1 MKAKTLIIL
10 LDGVSSKDFFTLYDS
25 GELPNIK
32 SFFDGGFVTKNLVS
46 TFPSE
51 SQTCYPL
58 IFYGIKLSE
67 TEEIA
72 QMWYDRKKQQFIYLW
87 DFLPIFRLFMKKEKH
102 TSVFKGYG
110 KAITVGLKETKDA
123 GAYIPPFYVISGL
136 SLSKLGILVDT
147 AVIKN
152 APYLFNH
159 YDNIIFSIFSCDHLL
174 HSYGFEGLLASLKN
188 LDKNLGYI
196 IGNKKLKDKLNI
208 FIFSDHGNSPLKGKF
223 EIQKVLKENRYH
235 LTRYLNEKKDVAL
248 VSNLL
253 NYAFLYTKDDPENIL
268 NIFNKYPQIGVVAYK
283 NKKDNSII
291 ISNTK
296 GRAKIFKDNNKF
308 CYFPED
314 GDPLGYKNL
323 FVSKKNSS
331 LTKES
336 GSLKNKNL
344 FKPEKNS
351 NLPEGSYPLK
361 NRNNFTN
368 KNTNELRLTK
378 DEWIEKTL
386 DSRFPYAVVRL
397 YEAFENKNCGDIAI
411 SFDNGYCPNFSFT
424 FNGRLMFTSRWP
436 TFLYNHGGLER
447 DQILSFLIAN
457 GENIKS
463 KKLKFAKLEDLYSIF
478 KNYFEDIK

>member
-10 LDGVSSKDFFTLYDS
+10 LDGVSSKDFFKLYNS

-32 SFFDGGFVTKNLVS
+32 SFFDGGFVIKNLVS

-72 QMWYDRKKQQFIYLW
+72 QMWYDRIKRQFIYLW
-87 DFLPIFRLFMKKEKH
+87 DFLPIFRLHIKKEKH
-102 TSVFKGYG
+102 KSVFKGYG
-110 KAITVGLKETKDA
+110 KTITLGLKETKDA
-123 GAYIPPFYVISGL
+123 GAYIPPFHVICGL

-147 AVIKN
+147 VVIKN
-152 APYLFNH
+152 TPYLFNR
-159 YDNIIFSIFSCDHLL
+159 YDSVIFSIFSCDHLL
-174 HSYGFEGLLASLKN
+174 HSYGFKGLLTSLKN

-196 IGNKKLKDKLNI
+196 INNKKLKDKLNI

-223 EIQKVLKENRYH
+223 EIQKVLKENGYH

-253 NYAFLYTKDDPENIL
+253 NYAFLYTKDNPENIL
-268 NIFNKYPQIGVVAYK
+268 KIFSKYHQIGVVAYK
-283 NKKDNSII
+283 NKKDNSVI
-291 ISNTK
+291 ISNIN
-296 GRAKIFKDNNKF
+296 GRAKIFKDNEKI
-308 CYFPED
+308 CYKTEN
-314 GDPLGYKNL
+314 GDPLEYKNY
-323 FVSKKNSS
+323 F
-331 LTKES
+331 KE
-336 GSLKNKNL
+336 
-344 FKPEKNS
+344 E
-351 NLPEGSYPLK
+351 
-361 NRNNFTN
+361 NFTDI
-368 KNTNELRLTK
+368 RLTK

-397 YEAFENKNCGDIAI
+397 YEVFENKNCGDIAI

-424 FNGRLMFTSRWP
+424 FNGRLKFTSKWP

-457 GENIKS
+457 GEHIKS

-478 KNYFEDIK
+478 KNYFEDIR

>member
-10 LDGVSSKDFFTLYDS
+10 LDGVSSKDFFKLYNS

-32 SFFDGGFVTKNLVS
+32 SFFDGGFVIKNLVS

-72 QMWYDRKKQQFIYLW
+72 QMWYDRIKQQFIYLW

-102 TSVFKGYG
+102 TSVFKGHG

-123 GAYIPPFYVISGL
+123 GAYIPPFYVICGL
-136 SLSKLGILVDT
+136 YLSKLGILVDT

-152 APYLFNH
+152 TPYLFNR
-159 YDNIIFSIFSCDHLL
+159 YNSIIFSIFSCDHLI
-174 HSYGFEGLLASLKN
+174 HSYGFKGLLTSLKN

-196 IGNKKLKDKLNI
+196 INNKKLKDKLNI

-223 EIQKVLKENRYH
+223 EIQKVLKENGYH
-235 LTRYLNEKKDVAL
+235 LTRYLNKKKDVAL

-253 NYAFLYTKDDPENIL
+253 NYAFLYTKDNPENIL
-268 NIFNKYPQIGVVAYK
+268 KIFSKYHQIGVVAYK
-283 NKKDNSII
+283 NKKDNSVI
-291 ISNTK
+291 ISNSN
-296 GRAKIFKDNNKF
+296 GRAKIFKDNEKI
-308 CYFPED
+308 CYKTEE
-314 GDPLGYKNL
+314 GDPLEYKNY
-323 FVSKKNSS
+323 F
-331 LTKES
+331 KE
-336 GSLKNKNL
+336 
-344 FKPEKNS
+344 E
-351 NLPEGSYPLK
+351 
-361 NRNNFTN
+361 NFTDI
-368 KNTNELRLTK
+368 RLTK

-397 YEAFENKNCGDIAI
+397 YEVFENKNCGDIAI

-424 FNGRLMFTSRWP
+424 FNGRLKFTSKWP

-457 GENIKS
+457 GEHIKS

>member
-10 LDGVSSKDFFTLYDS
+10 LDGVSSKDFFTLYNS

-72 QMWYDRKKQQFIYLW
+72 QMWYDRKKQQYKYLW
-87 DFLPIFRLFMKKEKH
+87 DFFPIFRLFMKKEKH

-123 GAYIPPFYVISGL
+123 GAYMPPFYVISGL

-174 HSYGFEGLLASLKN
+174 HSYGFEGLLVSLKN

-196 IGNKKLKDKLNI
+196 INNKKLKDKLNI

-223 EIQKVLKENRYH
+223 EIQKVLKENGYH

-253 NYAFLYTKDDPENIL
+253 NYAFLYTKDDLENIL

-291 ISNTK
+291 VSNTN
-296 GRAKIFKDNNKF
+296 GRAKIFKDNEKI
-308 CYFPED
+308 CYLCED
-314 GDPLGYKNL
+314 GDPLEYKNY
-323 FVSKKNSS
+323 F
-331 LTKES
+331 KE
-336 GSLKNKNL
+336 
-344 FKPEKNS
+344 E
-351 NLPEGSYPLK
+351 
-361 NRNNFTN
+361 NFIDI
-368 KNTNELRLTK
+368 KLTK
-378 DEWIEKTL
+378 DKWIEKTL

-397 YEAFENKNCGDIAI
+397 YEVFENKNCGDIAI

-424 FNGRLMFTSRWP
+424 FNGRLMFTSSWP

-457 GENIKS
+457 GENVKS

-478 KNYFEDIK
+478 KNYFKDIR

>member
-10 LDGVSSKDFFTLYDS
+10 LDGVSSKDFFKLYNS

-32 SFFDGGFVTKNLVS
+32 SFFDGGFIIKNLVS

-58 IFYGIKLSE
+58 IFCGIKLSE

-72 QMWYDRKKQQFIYLW
+72 QMWYDRIKRQFIYLW
-87 DFLPIFRLFMKKEKH
+87 DFFPIFRLHMKKEKH
-102 TSVFKGYG
+102 KSVFKGYG
-110 KAITVGLKETKDA
+110 KALTVGLKETKDT
-123 GAYIPPFYVISGL
+123 GTYIPPFYVICGL

-147 AVIKN
+147 AVIRN
-152 APYLFNH
+152 TPYLFNR
-159 YDNIIFSIFSCDHLL
+159 YDSIIFSIYSCDHLL
-174 HSYGFEGLLASLKN
+174 HSYGYKGLLTSLKN

-196 IGNKKLKDKLNI
+196 INNKKLKDKLNI

-223 EIQKVLKENRYH
+223 EIQKVLKENGYH

-253 NYAFLYTKDDPENIL
+253 NYAFLYTKDNPENIL
-268 NIFNKYPQIGVVAYK
+268 KILSTYHQVGVVAYK
-283 NKKDNSII
+283 NKKDNSVI
-291 ISNTK
+291 ISNTN
-296 GRAKIFKDNNKF
+296 GRAKIFKDNEKI
-308 CYFPED
+308 CYKTEN
-314 GDPLGYKNL
+314 GDPLEYKNY
-323 FVSKKNSS
+323 F
-331 LTKES
+331 KE
-336 GSLKNKNL
+336 
-344 FKPEKNS
+344 E
-351 NLPEGSYPLK
+351 
-361 NRNNFTN
+361 NFTDI
-368 KNTNELRLTK
+368 RLTK
-378 DEWIEKTL
+378 NKWIEKTL

-397 YEAFENKNCGDIAI
+397 YEVFENKNCGDIAI

-424 FNGRLMFTSRWP
+424 FNGRLKFTSRWP
-436 TFLYNHGGLER
+436 AFLYNHGGLER

-457 GENIKS
+457 GEHIKS

>member
-10 LDGVSSKDFFTLYDS
+10 LDGVSSKDFFKLYNS

-32 SFFDGGFVTKNLVS
+32 SFFDGGFVIKNLVS

-72 QMWYDRKKQQFIYLW
+72 QMWYDRIKRQFIYLW
-87 DFLPIFRLFMKKEKH
+87 DFLPIFRLHMKKEKH
-102 TSVFKGYG
+102 KSVFKGYG
-110 KAITVGLKETKDA
+110 KALTVGLKEAKDA
-123 GAYIPPFYVISGL
+123 GTYIPPFYVACGL

-152 APYLFNH
+152 TPYLFNR
-159 YDNIIFSIFSCDHLL
+159 YNSIIFSIFSCDHLI
-174 HSYGFEGLLASLKN
+174 HSYGFKGLLTSLKN

-196 IGNKKLKDKLNI
+196 INNKKLKDKLNI

-223 EIQKVLKENRYH
+223 EIQKVLKENGYH

-253 NYAFLYTKDDPENIL
+253 NYAFLYTKDNPENIL
-268 NIFNKYPQIGVVAYK
+268 KIFSKYHQIGVVAYK
-283 NKKDNSII
+283 NKKDNSVI
-291 ISNTK
+291 ISNTN
-296 GRAKIFKDNNKF
+296 GRAKIFKDNEKI
-308 CYFPED
+308 CYKTEE
-314 GDPLGYKNL
+314 GDPLEYKNY
-323 FVSKKNSS
+323 F
-331 LTKES
+331 KE
-336 GSLKNKNL
+336 
-344 FKPEKNS
+344 E
-351 NLPEGSYPLK
+351 
-361 NRNNFTN
+361 NFTDI
-368 KNTNELRLTK
+368 RLTK

-397 YEAFENKNCGDIAI
+397 YEVFENKNCGDIAI

-424 FNGRLMFTSRWP
+424 FNGRLKFTSKWP

-457 GENIKS
+457 GEHIKS

>member
-10 LDGVSSKDFFTLYDS
+10 LDGVSSKDFFTLYNS

-87 DFLPIFRLFMKKEKH
+87 DFFPIFRLFMKKEKH

-123 GAYIPPFYVISGL
+123 GAYMPPFYVISGL

-196 IGNKKLKDKLNI
+196 INNKKLKDKLNI

-223 EIQKVLKENRYH
+223 EIQKVLKENGYH

-253 NYAFLYTKDDPENIL
+253 NYAFLYTKDDLENIL

-291 ISNTK
+291 VSNTN
-296 GRAKIFKDNNKF
+296 GRAKIFKDNEKI
-308 CYFPED
+308 CYLCED
-314 GDPLGYKNL
+314 GDPLEYKNY
-323 FVSKKNSS
+323 F
-331 LTKES
+331 KE
-336 GSLKNKNL
+336 
-344 FKPEKNS
+344 E
-351 NLPEGSYPLK
+351 
-361 NRNNFTN
+361 NFIDI
-368 KNTNELRLTK
+368 KLTK

-386 DSRFPYAVVRL
+386 DSKFPYAVVRL
-397 YEAFENKNCGDIAI
+397 YEVFENKNCGDIAI

-457 GENIKS
+457 GENVKS

-478 KNYFEDIK
+478 KNYFEDIR

>member
-10 LDGVSSKDFFTLYDS
+10 LDGVSSKDFFKLYNS

-32 SFFDGGFVTKNLVS
+32 SFFDGGFVIKNLVS

-72 QMWYDRKKQQFIYLW
+72 QMWYDRIKQQFIYLW

-102 TSVFKGYG
+102 TSVFKGHG

-123 GAYIPPFYVISGL
+123 GAYIPPFYVICGL
-136 SLSKLGILVDT
+136 YLSKLGILVDT

-152 APYLFNH
+152 TPYLFNR
-159 YDNIIFSIFSCDHLL
+159 YNSIIFSIFSCDHLI
-174 HSYGFEGLLASLKN
+174 HSYGFKGLLTSLKN

-196 IGNKKLKDKLNI
+196 INNKKLKDKLNI

-223 EIQKVLKENRYH
+223 EIQKVLKENGYH

-253 NYAFLYTKDDPENIL
+253 NYAFLYTKDNPENIL
-268 NIFNKYPQIGVVAYK
+268 KIFSKYHQIGVVAYK
-283 NKKDNSII
+283 NKKDNSVI
-291 ISNTK
+291 ISNSN
-296 GRAKIFKDNNKF
+296 GRAKIFKDNEKI
-308 CYFPED
+308 CYKTEE
-314 GDPLGYKNL
+314 GDPLEYKNY
-323 FVSKKNSS
+323 F
-331 LTKES
+331 KE
-336 GSLKNKNL
+336 
-344 FKPEKNS
+344 E
-351 NLPEGSYPLK
+351 
-361 NRNNFTN
+361 NFTDI
-368 KNTNELRLTK
+368 RLTK

-386 DSRFPYAVVRL
+386 DSRFPYAVVRI

-424 FNGRLMFTSRWP
+424 FNGRLKFTSKWP

-457 GENIKS
+457 GEHIKS

>member
-1 MKAKTLIIL
+1 MKAKTLVIL
-10 LDGVSSKDFFTLYDS
+10 LDGVSSKDFFKFYNS

-32 SFFDGGFVTKNLVS
+32 SFFDGGFVIKNLVS

-67 TEEIA
+67 IEEIA

-102 TSVFKGYG
+102 TSVFKGHG

-123 GAYIPPFYVISGL
+123 GAYIPPFYVICGL
-136 SLSKLGILVDT
+136 SLSRLGILVDT

-152 APYLFNH
+152 TPYLFNR
-159 YDNIIFSIFSCDHLL
+159 YNSIIFSIFSCDHLL
-174 HSYGFEGLLASLKN
+174 HSYGFKGLLTSLKN

-196 IGNKKLKDKLNI
+196 INNKKLKDKLNI

-223 EIQKVLKENRYH
+223 EIQKVLKENGYH

-253 NYAFLYTKDDPENIL
+253 NYAFLYTKDNPENIL
-268 NIFNKYPQIGVVAYK
+268 KIFSTYHQVGVVAYK

-291 ISNTK
+291 ISNTN
-296 GRAKIFKDNNKF
+296 GRAKIFKDNEKI
-308 CYFPED
+308 CYKTEN
-314 GDPLGYKNL
+314 GDPLEYKNYC
-323 FVSKKNSS
+323 
-331 LTKES
+331 KE
-336 GSLKNKNL
+336 
-344 FKPEKNS
+344 E
-351 NLPEGSYPLK
+351 
-361 NRNNFTN
+361 NFTDI
-368 KNTNELRLTK
+368 RLTK

-397 YEAFENKNCGDIAI
+397 YEVFENKNCGDIAI

-424 FNGRLMFTSRWP
+424 FNGRLKFTSKWP

-478 KNYFEDIK
+478 KNYFEDIR

>member
-10 LDGVSSKDFFTLYDS
+10 LDGVSSKDFFKLYNS

-32 SFFDGGFVTKNLVS
+32 SFFDGGFVIKNLVS

-72 QMWYDRKKQQFIYLW
+72 QMWYDRIKQQFIYLW

-102 TSVFKGYG
+102 TSVFKGHG

-123 GAYIPPFYVISGL
+123 GAYIPPFYVICGL
-136 SLSKLGILVDT
+136 YLSKLGILVDT

-152 APYLFNH
+152 TPYLFNR
-159 YDNIIFSIFSCDHLL
+159 YNSIIFSIFSCDHLI
-174 HSYGFEGLLASLKN
+174 HSYGFKGLLTSLKN

-196 IGNKKLKDKLNI
+196 INNKKLKDKLNI

-223 EIQKVLKENRYH
+223 EIQKVLKENGYH

-253 NYAFLYTKDDPENIL
+253 NYAFLYTKDNPENIL
-268 NIFNKYPQIGVVAYK
+268 KIFSKYHQIGVVAYK
-283 NKKDNSII
+283 NKKDNSVI
-291 ISNTK
+291 ISNSN
-296 GRAKIFKDNNKF
+296 GRAKIFKDNEKI
-308 CYFPED
+308 CYKTEE
-314 GDPLGYKNL
+314 GDPLEYKNY
-323 FVSKKNSS
+323 F
-331 LTKES
+331 KE
-336 GSLKNKNL
+336 
-344 FKPEKNS
+344 E
-351 NLPEGSYPLK
+351 
-361 NRNNFTN
+361 NFTDI
-368 KNTNELRLTK
+368 RLTK

-397 YEAFENKNCGDIAI
+397 YEVFENKNCGDIAI

-424 FNGRLMFTSRWP
+424 FNGRLKFTSKWP

-457 GENIKS
+457 GEHIKS

>member
-10 LDGVSSKDFFTLYDS
+10 LDGVSSKDFFKLYNS

-32 SFFDGGFVTKNLVS
+32 SFFDGGFIIKNLVS

-72 QMWYDRKKQQFIYLW
+72 QMWYDRIKRQFIYLW
-87 DFLPIFRLFMKKEKH
+87 DFFPIFRLHMKKEKH
-102 TSVFKGYG
+102 KSVFKGYG
-110 KAITVGLKETKDA
+110 KALTVGLKETKDA
-123 GAYIPPFYVISGL
+123 GTYIPPFYVICGL

-147 AVIKN
+147 AVIRN
-152 APYLFNH
+152 TPYLFNR
-159 YDNIIFSIFSCDHLL
+159 YDSIIFSIYSCDHLL
-174 HSYGFEGLLASLKN
+174 HSYGSKGLLTSLKN

-196 IGNKKLKDKLNI
+196 INNKKLKDKLNI

-223 EIQKVLKENRYH
+223 EIQKVLKENGYH

-253 NYAFLYTKDDPENIL
+253 NYAFLYTKDNPENIL
-268 NIFNKYPQIGVVAYK
+268 KILSTYHQVGVVAYK
-283 NKKDNSII
+283 NKKDNSVI
-291 ISNTK
+291 ISNTN
-296 GRAKIFKDNNKF
+296 GRAKIFKDNEKI
-308 CYFPED
+308 CYKTEN
-314 GDPLGYKNL
+314 GDPLEYKNY
-323 FVSKKNSS
+323 F
-331 LTKES
+331 KE
-336 GSLKNKNL
+336 
-344 FKPEKNS
+344 E
-351 NLPEGSYPLK
+351 
-361 NRNNFTN
+361 NFTDI
-368 KNTNELRLTK
+368 RLTK

-397 YEAFENKNCGDIAI
+397 YEVFENKNCGDIAI

-424 FNGRLMFTSRWP
+424 FNGRLKFTSKWP
-436 TFLYNHGGLER
+436 TFYYNHGGLER

-457 GENIKS
+457 GEHIKS